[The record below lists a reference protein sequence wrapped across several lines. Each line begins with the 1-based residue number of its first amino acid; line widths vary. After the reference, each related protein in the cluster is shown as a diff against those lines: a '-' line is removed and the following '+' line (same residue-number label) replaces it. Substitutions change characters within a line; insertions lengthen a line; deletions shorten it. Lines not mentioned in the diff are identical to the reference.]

1 MSAHDDPR
9 PDLATT
15 LFESVPDALV
25 VVDGTGRIAMANA
38 NAERLFGY
46 ARGAMNGLEI
56 EALMPSS
63 VRARHIQ
70 SRDGYMAAP
79 RVRPMGG
86 TGQALIGQRLGGEQF
101 PVEIALSPLPGS
113 DGPRFL
119 ASVRDI
125 SETQRARQALVRAR
139 YDALVARI
147 GQRALESPDGSDVI
161 ESLPLH
167 LAETLDVDAVA
178 LVLLHGPR
186 SGAEGRDLEVRAAH
200 GFEPDLLEAA
210 LEGDS
215 EFGRALVGGRQ
226 AVLGELGATSD
237 AVAALPGLAGGSA
250 ALVPLLDRERP
261 MGALVALSRQ
271 ARRFDHD
278 ALHLLGSMANM
289 LAALLQR
296 RQTEEQLAHSQRLDA
311 VGQLTGGIAHD
322 FNNLLTIIS
331 GSLQL
336 LELELTPGQHADADA
351 LIASALRSVTR
362 GAELTTKLL
371 AFARRQRLTPAPV
384 DPVALLRDLETML
397 RRTLGESIQLR
408 VQLPGSLPAALA
420 DATQLDTALVNLSL
434 NARDAMPRGGEITLS
449 VREQA
454 VADGEDGLAA
464 GRYVVFAVEDT
475 GHGMGPETLAR
486 AVDPFFTTKEGG
498 RGSGLGLSMVYGFAR
513 QSGGGLRIDSRLGY
527 GTRVELFLPV
537 SREAATAAAANVPAA
552 RQGEGRTVLV
562 VEDEPD
568 VRAIAEAFLRS
579 LGFATRAVGD
589 AAQALALLREGA
601 VVDLLFSDVMLG
613 EGMDGYALAH
623 AARALRPQ
631 LPVLLASGYNET
643 AARSGELPFELLRKP
658 YRREQLAEA
667 VQRQLHAPPAPG

>member
-1 MSAHDDPR
+1 MTLPHEPR

-25 VVDGTGRIAMANA
+25 VVDGSGRIAMANA

-46 ARGAMNGLEI
+46 ARGAMTGLEI
-56 EALMPSS
+56 EALMPPA
-63 VRARHIQ
+63 VRHRHIQ
-70 SRDGYMAAP
+70 YRDGYMAAP

-86 TGQALIGQRLGGEQF
+86 TGQALVGQRLGGEQF
-101 PVEIALSPLPGS
+101 PVEIALSPLEGA

-119 ASVRDI
+119 ASVRDV
-125 SETQRARQALVRAR
+125 SETQRARQALVRAS

-147 GQRALESPDGSDVI
+147 GQLALESPDGGDVI
-161 ESLPLH
+161 DRLPRQ

-186 SGAEGRDLEVRAAH
+186 SGVEGRALEVRAAH
-200 GFEPDLLEAA
+200 GFEPALLESA

-215 EFGRALVGGRQ
+215 DFGRALAGGRQ
-226 AVLGELGATSD
+226 AVLGELGASSD

-278 ALHLLGSMANM
+278 ALHLLGSLANM

-336 LELELTPGQHADADA
+336 LELELPPGEHADADA

-397 RRTLGESIQLR
+397 RRTLGDSIQLR
-408 VQLPGSLPAALA
+408 VQLPASLPAALA
-420 DATQLDTALVNLSL
+420 DTTQLDTALVNLVL
-434 NARDAMPRGGEITLS
+434 NARDAMPRGGEIVLS

-486 AVDPFFTTKEGG
+486 AVEPFFTTKESG

-537 SREAATAAAANVPAA
+537 SREAATAAPVASPAA

-579 LGFATRAVGD
+579 LGYATHAVAD
-589 AAQALALLREGA
+589 AAQALALLREDA
-601 VVDLLFSDVMLG
+601 AVDLLFSDVMLG
-613 EGMDGYALAH
+613 EGLDGYALAH
-623 AARALRPQ
+623 AARRLRPQ

-667 VQRQLHAPPAPG
+667 VQRQLQVSR